1 MSAQLDAVPWT
12 DALTVSGRLGALE
25 VGRLRRAMQRV
36 VLSGSRDIELDLRG
50 VRHADYRALGPLFHT
65 VAECERSG
73 ARLCV
78 HYGSRYV
85 QELFRLAYPGTGD
98 ALLVSAPPSD
108 TQSDQFDVR
117 IQANG

>member
-1 MSAQLDAVPWT
+1 MLNAAPWH

-36 VLSGSRDIELDLRG
+36 VLSGSRDIDLDLRG
-50 VRHADYRALGPLFHT
+50 VWHADYRALGPLFHT

-78 HYGSRYV
+78 NYGSRYV

-98 ALLVSAPPSD
+98 SLLVSAPPSD
-108 TQSDQFDVR
+108 AQPDEFDVR
-117 IQANG
+117 AQVNG